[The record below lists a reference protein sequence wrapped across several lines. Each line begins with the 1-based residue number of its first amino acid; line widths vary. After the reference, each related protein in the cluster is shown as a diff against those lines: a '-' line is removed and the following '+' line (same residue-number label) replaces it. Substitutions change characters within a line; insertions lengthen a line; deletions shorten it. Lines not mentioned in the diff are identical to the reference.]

1 MSPLSKRVKIGG
13 GYYRGYQCIVSSAP
27 GNYTSIIANT
37 SGAAINGITITPDDY
52 GASDTMKVEHFNDA
66 AGTGSCMAILAEDL
80 HNCGANSSI
89 QLDFPA
95 AELVNNGECV
105 KFTYINTASIAMNVY
120 LIAEFMGMRKTA

>member
-1 MSPLSKRVKIGG
+1 MALAKRVKIGG
-13 GYYRGYQCIVSSAP
+13 GYYRGYKCAVASAS
-27 GNYTSIIANT
+27 GNYTTLIVNT

-52 GASDTMKVEHFNDA
+52 GAGDSMKVEHFNDTG
-66 AGTGSCMAILAEDL
+66 GTGSCLAILAEDL

-95 AELVNNGECV
+95 AELVNNGECI
-105 KFTYINTASIAMNVY
+105 KFTYVNTASIAMNVY